1 MRDRLFMGLVLLL
14 TCALVAPTPATAEF
28 TAAEKAQEVH
38 YRNAAMYISGATWT
52 YIAYTFNVYVQPA
65 TKSALTGAALTTFK
79 ALEEI
84 NDGYSALVGDVS
96 TDVAGTPR
104 FLELE
109 AGRAQRL
116 QVAFD
121 KAARLK
127 WILAQAIAEWNGV
140 KLLLPDAAYQD
151 GIRRIAHTL
160 SSALSE
166 INAFDTR
173 LPYLD
178 PKPPTNPRFPPTT
191 IVGPH
196 GHFRNGQWEDWRGRL
211 YTIRAAVHLL
221 TAVQVGAMPTFTYTN
236 SGRALTNIGL
246 IVQTSLQESA
256 DTSGMLGSSPDAFAG
271 TLETLR
277 VQTSKYSGLP
287 GIQHFWFFDVKDYY
301 MNQMGKSAA
310 YDDEIK
316 NAIVIFADGWSHFNE
331 GSWQRSIFP
340 GCPPVCIAGR

>member
-1 MRDRLFMGLVLLL
+1 MRDRLLIGLLL
-14 TCALVAPTPATAEF
+14 TFALVAPAPATAEF

-38 YRNAAMYISGATWT
+38 YRNAATYISSATWT
-52 YIAYTFNVYVQPA
+52 YIAYTFNVYVQPT
-65 TKSALTGAALTTFK
+65 TKPALTAAALTTFK
-79 ALEEI
+79 ALDEI

-96 TDVAGTPR
+96 TEQTGTPR

-109 AGRAQRL
+109 TGGRAQRL

-121 KAARLK
+121 KVARLK
-127 WILAQAIAEWNGV
+127 WILPQAIAEWNAA
-140 KLLLPDAAYQD
+140 KPLLSDPAYQD
-151 GIRRIAHTL
+151 GIRRVADTL
-160 SSALSE
+160 GFALNE
-166 INAFDTR
+166 ISAFDTS
-173 LPYLD
+173 LPYLN
-178 PKPPTNPRFPPTT
+178 PKPPTHPKFAATT

-196 GHFRNGQWEDWRGRL
+196 GHFRNGQWEDWRGRV
-211 YTIRAAVHLL
+211 YTIRAALHLL
-221 TAVQVGAMPTFTYTN
+221 TAVRVGAMPTFTYMN

-287 GIQHFWFFDVKDYY
+287 GTQHFWFFDVKDYY

-310 YDDEIK
+310 YDYEVK
-316 NAIVIFADGWSHFNE
+316 NAILIFADGWSHFNE
-331 GSWQRSIFP
+331 GAWQRSIFP
-340 GCPPVCIAGR
+340 GCPPVCSVGR